1 MPDARRRRADPG
13 SGQAEA
19 VDDAAGLEPAVDD
32 EDPAGRGRARTRGVR
47 RGRRGADDDDS
58 DEPEDSEDDPDE
70 EDVDPLGTEEPDRE
84 SVR

>member
-1 MPDARRRRADPG
+1 MASTLGASGDTR

-32 EDPAGRGRARTRGVR
+32 EDPADG
-47 RGRRGADDDDS
+47 DEPPEES
-58 DEPEDSEDDPDE
+58 DEEDEDESDVPEDSEDDPE
-70 EDVDPLGTEEPDRE
+70 EDVDPLGTADPDRE